1 MEPIIGQK
9 PQGGDIIKESDSR
22 NFKKDVID
30 PSSGVPVVVD
40 FWAPWCQ
47 PCKQLGPILEK
58 LVRAAHGKVKL
69 VKVNI
74 DENPDLAQML
84 RVQSIPAVF
93 AFSGGQPVNGFTGAL
108 PESQLQSFINSLTSK
123 APASPIEQALEQA
136 ATALEGGNHG
146 AASTLYQQILQ
157 HEPDNIA
164 AAAGLARCHIAANK
178 LDRAKQV
185 LESIGNPKAPEA
197 TSARAAL
204 ALAEQSAKIADA
216 HSLEA
221 KLAEDPD
228 NHQARLD
235 LAMAHYASG
244 SLDAAVEQLLEL
256 FRRDREWNDQAAR
269 VQLLRLFEAFG
280 PTNSL
285 TVNGRKRLSALMF
298 T

>member
-9 PQGGDIIKESDSR
+9 PHGGDVIKESDSR

-30 PSSGVPVVVD
+30 ASSEVPVVVD

-58 LVRAAHGKVKL
+58 LIRAAHGKVKL

-123 APASPIEQALEQA
+123 APASPIEQALQQA
-136 ATALEGGNHG
+136 VTALEGGNHS
-146 AASTLYQQILQ
+146 AASTLFQQILQ
-157 HEPDNIA
+157 HEPDNVA
-164 AAAGLARCHIAANK
+164 AAVGLARCHIAANA
-178 LDRAKQV
+178 LNRAKQV
-185 LESIGNPKAPEA
+185 LDGIGNPKAPEA
-197 TSARAAL
+197 MSARAAL
-204 ALAEQSAKIADA
+204 ALAEQSAKIVDA
-216 HSLEA
+216 QSLEA
-221 KLAEDPD
+221 QLAEDPD
-228 NHQARLD
+228 NHQARHD